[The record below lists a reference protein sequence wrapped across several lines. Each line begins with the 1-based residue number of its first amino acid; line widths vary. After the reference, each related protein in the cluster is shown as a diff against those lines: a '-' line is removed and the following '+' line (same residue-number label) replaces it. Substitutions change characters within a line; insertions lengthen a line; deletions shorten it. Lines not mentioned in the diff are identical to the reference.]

1 MFWRFQKT
9 IYLCTRFPKEMLLE
23 RVSEKVLKNFRKKF
37 RKFWRFKKMIY
48 LCTTF
53 RSEKRTEQ
61 NKTRNVLH
69 SNIRTAFF
77 EVIEQL
83 NSFSTLFGE

>member
-1 MFWRFQKT
+1 
-9 IYLCTRFPKEMLLE
+9 
-23 RVSEKVLKNFRKKF
+23 
-37 RKFWRFKKMIY
+37 MIY

-61 NKTRNVLH
+61 NKKRIVLY

-83 NSFSTLFGE
+83 NSFSTLSLESDFKTIPLRLERKI

>member
-1 MFWRFQKT
+1 MR
-9 IYLCTRFPKEMLLE
+9 LE
-23 RVSEKVLKNFRKKF
+23 RVSEKVLKIFRKKLSESF
-37 RKFWRFKKMIY
+37 GGLKNRFY

-61 NKTRNVLH
+61 NKTRIVLY
-69 SNIRTAFF
+69 SNIGTAFF

-83 NSFSTLFGE
+83 NSFSTLSGE

>member
-1 MFWRFQKT
+1 MGKRKG
-9 IYLCTRFPKEMLLE
+9 
-23 RVSEKVLKNFRKKF
+23 SEKFLKKTFE
-37 RKFWRFKKMIY
+37 RFGGSKKMIY

-61 NKTRNVLH
+61 NKKRIVLY
-69 SNIRTAFF
+69 SNIRTTFF

>member
-1 MFWRFQKT
+1 M
-9 IYLCTRFPKEMLLE
+9 
-23 RVSEKVLKNFRKKF
+23 
-37 RKFWRFKKMIY
+37 Y

-61 NKTRNVLH
+61 NKNEIVLY

-77 EVIEQL
+77 EVFEQL
-83 NSFSTLFGE
+83 NSFSHSQQRVISKTITFEIRAKDLNKIHYFTMESLILAQDER

>member
-1 MFWRFQKT
+1 VVRRIDLPLHPLSSRAGVRRDK
-9 IYLCTRFPKEMLLE
+9 RKG
-23 RVSEKVLKNFRKKF
+23 SEKFLKKTFESF
-37 RKFWRFKKMIY
+37 GGLKKMIY

-53 RSEKRTEQ
+53 RSEKNGRNRTKRESFFIAI
-61 NKTRNVLH
+61 L
-69 SNIRTAFF
+69 RTAFF